1 MTDLLYYEVGYSF
14 IGNLIE
20 KILVKKRVH
29 YIFDYREIKLQELFK
44 DSQQCS
50 GFISLVI
57 KSSIASCGFLSLN
70 KTS

>member
-44 DSQQCS
+44 DSQ
-50 GFISLVI
+50 
-57 KSSIASCGFLSLN
+57 
-70 KTS
+70 